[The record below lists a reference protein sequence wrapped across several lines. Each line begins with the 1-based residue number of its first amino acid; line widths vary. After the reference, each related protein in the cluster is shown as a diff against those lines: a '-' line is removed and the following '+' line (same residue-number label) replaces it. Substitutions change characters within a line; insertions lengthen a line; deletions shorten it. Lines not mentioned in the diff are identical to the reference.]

1 MKENSKRIISSDNFK
16 EKENTNL
23 KTQLNYYQTAS
34 KLQEMK

>member
-1 MKENSKRIISSDNFK
+1 MKENSKRIISSENLK

-23 KTQLNYYQTAS
+23 KTQLNYYQTAG